1 MRYPVTSRT
10 KSLVAELAS
19 LAEAADGRLARAS
32 ADAQREWKALRY
44 RWPTEDELG
53 KGIVE
58 LSDDDLE
65 VMRSKVMRFVSILG
79 AAGPAVIN
87 RRDPQARPPGGAEP
101 PTKSWSGVL
110 SWTPEASLTRSE
122 VAARG
127 TLSDLTQT

>member
-58 LSDDDLE
+58 LSDDDLA

-79 AAGPAVIN
+79 AAGPARSPIAEIPRLDLQGVPS
-87 RRDPQARPPGGAEP
+87 RRLNLGLVSSAGHQRRP
-101 PTKSWSGVL
+101 
-110 SWTPEASLTRSE
+110 
-122 VAARG
+122 
-127 TLSDLTQT
+127 